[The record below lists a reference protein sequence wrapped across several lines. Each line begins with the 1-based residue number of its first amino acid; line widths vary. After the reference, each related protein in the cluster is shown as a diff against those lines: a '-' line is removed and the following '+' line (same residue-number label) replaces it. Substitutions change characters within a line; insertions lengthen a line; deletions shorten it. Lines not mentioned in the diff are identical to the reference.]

1 LNCVKAKLRKRA
13 NDDEQTLVLPPI
25 FRIIHHRDD
34 HPIRIW
40 FGQVVVPTLIEV
52 IGWIGSI
59 LFALCGAPQAWMSYR
74 RKNSHGLS
82 WLFIF
87 MWFFGELFTL
97 IYIIDKPHMLP
108 LILNYTLNI
117 LFLGVILW
125 YKKFP
130 RS

>member
-1 LNCVKAKLRKRA
+1 
-13 NDDEQTLVLPPI
+13 
-25 FRIIHHRDD
+25 
-34 HPIRIW
+34 
-40 FGQVVVPTLIEV
+40 
-52 IGWIGSI
+52 
-59 LFALCGAPQAWMSYR
+59 MSYR